1 MRTNTSFPKLFA
13 FASRLRRDKR
23 GAAAVEFAMVSPLFL
38 LMAIGGMEVSIAL
51 HKGSSVQ
58 WAIEK
63 AARTAMIT
71 PAMDQE
77 SFQDLVDGNLAQMGV
92 EAEVNVAYSRETGS
106 EIVLARA
113 QATYVHT
120 MRPILLPEMDV
131 SFESDVSFP
140 QAS

>member
-1 MRTNTSFPKLFA
+1 MNMSSPKLFA
-13 FASRLRRDKR
+13 FADRLGRETR
-23 GAAAVEFAMVSPLFL
+23 GAAAVEFAMVAPLFL
-38 LMAIGGMEVSIAL
+38 MLVIGGMEVSIAL

-71 PAMDQE
+71 PAIDQAG
-77 SFQDLVDGNLAQMGV
+77 FQELVDGNLTAMGV
-92 EAEVNVAYSRETGS
+92 EADVNVAYSKQTGS

-120 MRPILLPEMDV
+120 MRPILLPEIEV